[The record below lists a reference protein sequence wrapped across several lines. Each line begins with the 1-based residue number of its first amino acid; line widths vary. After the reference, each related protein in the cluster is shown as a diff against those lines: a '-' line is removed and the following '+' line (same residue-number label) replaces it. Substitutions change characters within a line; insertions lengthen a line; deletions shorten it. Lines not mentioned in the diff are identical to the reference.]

1 MSIFLLA
8 IDKEDVSLCEEAL
21 TAAETCAVVCCVGE
35 QVQSLK
41 VENSFWA
48 LAFHKRMCNVFLFF
62 LFVGSV
68 PLSLPWVFIVS
79 CFINPKINFDINQI
93 YSYDRWFF
101 PASLKPWC
109 CSEKKNTFPKTLLFI
124 DCKVCYKTWLRIWLF
139 IALKKM
145 VFISGFNIRWKVFL
159 MMILDAV
166 SYIIIM
172 CHWFNC
178 FTRFVC
184 QLWTT

>member
-109 CSEKKNTFPKTLLFI
+109 CSEKKKHISENLAFYWLQSMLQNLIKNLTLHCPQKNGF
-124 DCKVCYKTWLRIWLF
+124 YFRIQ
-139 IALKKM
+139 
-145 VFISGFNIRWKVFL
+145 
-159 MMILDAV
+159 
-166 SYIIIM
+166 
-172 CHWFNC
+172 H
-178 FTRFVC
+178 
-184 QLWTT
+184 